1 MNYISLSIIK
11 ASIIY
16 EKKRLNTDE
25 NLDIIGEIIWI
36 VDFIPACNLVISIIN
51 NRRKIKNIIIY
62 LLLKI
67 CTKIIMK

>member
-51 NRRKIKNIIIY
+51 YRRKIKNIIIY

>member
-25 NLDIIGEIIWI
+25 NLDIIGEII
-36 VDFIPACNLVISIIN
+36 
-51 NRRKIKNIIIY
+51 
-62 LLLKI
+62 
-67 CTKIIMK
+67 